1 MKKLLEMAGSGDVRE
16 AVRELSRRISPS
28 RQPAWA
34 AKILD
39 LFRVRYPRIAAVDAV
54 YDVALDRNRWS
65 EAHEGFDRVRCLT
78 LRADWDGDAVRGH
91 LLHLAELVAKVT
103 YNASG
108 EDAPFDADCGL
119 QLIAHA
125 LNLADSWND
134 AELQARV
141 ARAVDDAEEP
151 SRQSNSREVSL

>member
-1 MKKLLEMAGSGDVRE
+1 MKKLLEMAGSGDVRG
-16 AVRELSRRISPS
+16 AVRELNRRISPS

-39 LFRVRYPRIAAVDAV
+39 LFRACYPRIPEVDGV

-65 EAHEGFDRVRCLT
+65 EAYEGFDRVRCLT
-78 LRADWDGDAVRGH
+78 LRADRDGDAVHGH
-91 LLHLAELVAKVT
+91 FLHLAELVAKVT

-108 EDAPFDADCGL
+108 EDAPFDPDGGL
-119 QLIAHA
+119 QLMAHA
-125 LNLADSWND
+125 LDMADSWND

-141 ARAVDDAEEP
+141 ARAVDDAGG
-151 SRQSNSREVSL
+151 